1 MPTRHIDTEM
11 IAQNIQ
17 ALMDHRGMN
26 AAEVAR
32 IGGLNPTAV
41 YDILKRKI
49 ANPRIDTLVKIA
61 GALQI
66 PVTLLFEGKT
76 DDGLRA
82 EANALFGQL
91 PADEQERFL
100 ATLRLWLAD

>member
-1 MPTRHIDTEM
+1 M
-11 IAQNIQ
+11 IAQNIEG
-17 ALMDHRGMN
+17 LMASRSMN

-32 IGGLNPTAV
+32 RAGLNPTAI

-61 GALQI
+61 GALNA
-66 PVTLLFEGKT
+66 PVTLLLESKS
-76 DDGLRA
+76 DDSLRS

-91 PADEQERFL
+91 PQDEQERFL
-100 ATLRLWLAD
+100 ATLRVWIAD

>member
-1 MPTRHIDTEM
+1 MVSRS
-11 IAQNIQ
+11 
-17 ALMDHRGMN
+17 MN

-32 IGGLNPTAV
+32 RADLNPTAV

-61 GALQI
+61 AALNA
-66 PVTLLFEGKT
+66 PVTLLLENKS
-76 DDGLRA
+76 DDSLRS

-91 PADEQERFL
+91 PQDEQERFL
-100 ATLRLWLAD
+100 ATLRVWIAD